1 MDNIIIY
8 LLNNDYVQSL
18 ILFFQQIIF
27 IIALILV
34 IIWSISYGFIRGKQT
49 TAKAISF
56 VNCEDTSINS
66 IEQQEEETVN
76 TIPISSV
83 CASES
88 NQIDKPTSEV
98 PIIASNAFPIDEEN
112 TRRSSRL
119 LSCYCDGSY
128 SHRNQIGYSG
138 FRTSNGFSNCRRCP
152 RRGSTE
158 SEVFAAC
165 LALEYTAKHDYDRLI
180 LHTDNSKVEQLLKR
194 PKANKDYNDYPQFFT
209 ALDQCR
215 KKQGFD
221 IHVERVRGHTT
232 RYEQQQCSTKREFAK
247 VDRQVRRKRQN
258 YERYKNSSPIAYS
271 YRCGTFT
278 IITSNSRVLSYF

>member
-1 MDNIIIY
+1 MDHIIIY
-8 LLNNDYVQSL
+8 LFNNEYVQSL

-27 IIALILV
+27 ILALILV
-34 IIWSISYGFIRGKQT
+34 IIWSISYGFIRGKQKT
-49 TAKAISF
+49 VKDVSV
-56 VNCEDTSINS
+56 VNCE
-66 IEQQEEETVN
+66 EAVN
-76 TIPISSV
+76 TIPISLV

-88 NQIDKPTSEV
+88 NQIDNVYSEPTPEV
-98 PIIASNAFPIDEEN
+98 PIIVSNAFPIGEET

-194 PKANKDYNDYPQFFT
+194 PKPNKDYNDYPQFFT

-232 RYEQQQCSTKREFAK
+232 WFEQQQCSTKREFAK
-247 VDRQVRRKRQN
+247 VDRQVRRKRRN
-258 YERYKNSSPIAYS
+258 YERYKNSTNSFMNSSPIAYS

-278 IITSNSRVLSYF
+278 IITSHSRVLSYF